1 MILEEQHQSPDGSS
15 GAIVRPASSNDDENL
30 SSVQVQRGE
39 NDGGPAALQLAQL
52 ASSGYSNQLAATTST
67 SSEYDE
73 DEDDSSSGSSV
84 AEDEDIPMDEL
95 GQRGWIE
102 KQRMGSEV
110 NGVALPGSDAIQIGQ
125 LHATNTQNMHIGQ
138 RVFIK
143 SKGDVIIKSVNY
155 TAPISP
161 ADEQK
166 QALENGS
173 IHSDKDGIGNFGST
187 LGPKLS
193 TATDTS
199 DNPLYPSPHGRVAEW
214 CLTRRCTIIICV
226 TALVLLLITVLAVLL
241 SNTDPT
247 IKGVRIVPRVEWGAQ
262 PPTKEPTKLKKIP
275 PPYVIISH
283 TASTFCYTQAQ
294 CVLTVR
300 VAQTFHIESK
310 GWEDIGYNFL
320 VGGDGNVYEGR
331 GWNIE
336 GAHTFNYNIMSI
348 GISFIGTFNTVAPT
362 KAQVHAAT
370 KLIEFGV
377 ENGYIS
383 KDYKLLGHRQCV
395 KTESPG
401 EVLYN
406 IIKTWDHWS
415 PSP

>member
-241 SNTDPT
+241 SNTDDDDNELFVQRSQWRGRQP
-247 IKGVRIVPRVEWGAQ
+247 KRAAQ
-262 PPTKEPTKLKKIP
+262 PLRVHPPKKVIIYHTVTGFCSTKLKCSQI
-275 PPYVIISH
+275 
-283 TASTFCYTQAQ
+283 
-294 CVLTVR
+294 VR
-300 VAQTFHIESK
+300 GIQEFHMDEQDYA
-310 GWEDIGYNFL
+310 DIGYNFL
-320 VGGDGNVYEGR
+320 IGGDGRVYVGR
-331 GWNIE
+331 GWGVV
-336 GAHTFNYNIMSI
+336 GAHTYGQNSISI
-348 GISFIGTFNTVAPT
+348 GVAFIGDYRYRNPT
-362 KAQVHAAT
+362 LQQVDAAN
-370 KLIEFGV
+370 KLFEIGV
-377 ENGYIS
+377 QE
-383 KDYKLLGHRQCV
+383 KELAEDYKVLGHRQV
-395 KTESPG
+395 AVTASPG
-401 EVLYN
+401 DKLYN
-406 IIKTWDHWS
+406 IMTTWQHWS
-415 PSP
+415 PDP